1 MDHPQLHWL
10 PDPAILAPLALFA
23 GIYIWRFRAARREAG
38 GRGAGFKEAVA
49 FTGAFIAILIALV
62 SPLDGLGEDY
72 LFSAHMLQHV
82 LIGDIAP
89 LLLLLALSRV
99 IMRPATRRLM
109 RFEQALGPLA
119 NPVTG
124 LVIWLGLMYLW
135 HAPVLYDGAV
145 EHPLLHAF
153 EHLCF
158 FAAGIA
164 LWWALI
170 QPVPMRR
177 RLTGMQPVA
186 YIAAAKGGLAALGLY
201 LAWASTPLYPYY
213 ETTPRI
219 WGLSPTE
226 DQNVGGVIM
235 MVEQSM
241 TLVLVLVVL
250 FVRMLGQSE
259 EEERRRERLEA
270 AQASER
276 VAPARAEPGP
286 SRTAG

>member
-1 MDHPQLHWL
+1 VDHPQLHWFA
-10 PDPAILAPLALFA
+10 DPAVLAPLALLA
-23 GIYIWRFRAARREAG
+23 GIYVWRFREARRETG
-38 GRGAGFKEAVA
+38 GRGAGFVQAAA
-49 FTGAFIAILIALV
+49 FTGAMVALLIALV

-72 LFSAHMLQHV
+72 LFSAHMVQHV
-82 LIGDIAP
+82 LLGDIAP

-109 RFEQALGPLA
+109 RVERALGPLA
-119 NPVTG
+119 SPVTG
-124 LVIWLGLMYLW
+124 IVLWLVLMYLW
-135 HAPVLYDGAV
+135 HVPALYDAAAESAPVHVL
-145 EHPLLHAF
+145 EHA
-153 EHLCF
+153 CF

-164 LWWALI
+164 LWWPLI

-177 RLTGMQPVA
+177 RLTGMQPLA

-201 LAWASTPLYPYY
+201 LAWASSALYPYY

-219 WGLSPTE
+219 WGLSPVE
-226 DQNVGGVIM
+226 DQNIGGVIM

-250 FVRMLGQSE
+250 FVRMLAQSE

-270 AQASER
+270 AR
-276 VAPARAEPGP
+276 VSGPG
-286 SRTAG
+286 

>member
-1 MDHPQLHWL
+1 VAVVDHPQLHWL
-10 PDPAILAPLALFA
+10 PDPAVLAPLALFA
-23 GIYIWRFRAARREAG
+23 GIYLWRFREARREAG
-38 GRGAGFKEAVA
+38 GRGASLKEAAA
-49 FTGAFIAILIALV
+49 FTGAAIAILIALV
-62 SPLDGLGEDY
+62 SPLDRLGEDY

-82 LIGDIAP
+82 LLGDIAP

-109 RFEQALGPLA
+109 GFERALGPLA

-124 LVIWLGLMYLW
+124 IVLWLALMYLW
-135 HAPVLYDGAV
+135 HVPGLYDGAV
-145 EHPLLHAF
+145 EHPLVHVL

-164 LWWALI
+164 LWWPLI
-170 QPVPMRR
+170 QPVPMRH

-270 AQASER
+270 AQAS
-276 VAPARAEPGP
+276 
-286 SRTAG
+286 RTAS